1 MTAMNFRIILHDLP
15 SGTEVSY
22 GIHEVFCDR
31 KGYVVR
37 WTERPLIVGSTI
49 EELARE
55 VDYLFRNLDRFP
67 DPLVLSD
74 LLARTKKG

>member
-31 KGYVVR
+31 KGNVVS
-37 WTERPLIVGSTI
+37 WAERPVIVGSTI

-55 VDYLFRNLDRFP
+55 VDYLIRNLDRFP

-74 LLARTKKG
+74 LLSQNKQE